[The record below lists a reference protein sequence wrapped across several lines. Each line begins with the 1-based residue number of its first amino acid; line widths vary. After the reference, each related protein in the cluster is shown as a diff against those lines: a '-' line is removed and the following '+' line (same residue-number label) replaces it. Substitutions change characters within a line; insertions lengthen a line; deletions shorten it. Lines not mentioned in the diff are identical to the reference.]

1 MQACGVFKKDNEE
14 ALLIFENVLQNGKDR
29 LEEALL
35 KGTVLKTRSNK
46 SRQTLFAI
54 GICCFGIQ
62 TDVLEMRLFGTW
74 KNLIGKH

>member
-35 KGTVLKTRSNK
+35 KGTVL
-46 SRQTLFAI
+46 
-54 GICCFGIQ
+54 
-62 TDVLEMRLFGTW
+62 
-74 KNLIGKH
+74 